1 MKKEYKIA
9 VIPGDGVGIEVSKEA
24 EKVGSAA
31 IKKAGAQLKTEWYDW
46 GCDYYLKSG
55 KS

>member
-9 VIPGDGVGIEVSKEA
+9 VIPCDGVGIEVSKEA

-31 IKKAGAQLKTEWYDW
+31 IKKAGLN
-46 GCDYYLKSG
+46 
-55 KS
+55 